1 MPADSVVLVVS
12 WRVLLPEEGHRIP
25 SKVIAALS
33 SHLVDDDGSD
43 SVKERMITEEFLQET
58 INLGD
63 GSVEFVFEMS
73 C

>member
-1 MPADSVVLVVS
+1 MPADCVVLVVS
-12 WRVLLPEEGHRIP
+12 WRFLLQKEGHRIP
-25 SKVIAALS
+25 SKVIVTLS
-33 SHLVDDDGSD
+33 SHFVDIDGSD

-58 INLGD
+58 INLGE